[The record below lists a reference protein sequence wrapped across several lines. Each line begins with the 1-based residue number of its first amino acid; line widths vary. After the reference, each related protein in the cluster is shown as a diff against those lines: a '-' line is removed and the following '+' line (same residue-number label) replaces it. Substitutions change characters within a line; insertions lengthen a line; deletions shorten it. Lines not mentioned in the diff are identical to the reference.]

1 LLTRTFDPGAAQ
13 GDGERAAAIPAIDL
27 RHLRYF
33 VAVSEELHFRRA
45 AERLHI
51 AQPPLSQAIRR
62 LEEELGVALLQRTSR
77 VVTLTEAGRA
87 FAEQAR
93 KVLAGIDLAVAEAR
107 RAGGGGSTFRV
118 GCAPQLPLNPLLRFL
133 SSLHERDPCTHT
145 EVAHLLELEQVR
157 RLRDGELDLGI
168 FSLVESHRELE
179 YEPLCAGESL
189 AAFLPAGH
197 RLAGYELVGP
207 DELQGETLITL
218 PRAANPALH
227 DWLLEVT
234 ERAGYGFRKVSD
246 PGGVD
251 ARDWLWAVA
260 SGRGVAFLPSSF
272 HEEHRAGGIVVRVPI
287 TPPLTMPETVIAWR
301 SNPPSQLEAVL
312 VAARE
317 AARELCGRGL
327 DSAEEWATTSGP

>member
-1 LLTRTFDPGAAQ
+1 LVTRTFDPGAAQ
-13 GDGERAAAIPAIDL
+13 RHGERAASIPGIEL

-51 AQPPLSQAIRR
+51 AQPPLSQAIRK

-107 RAGGGGSTFRV
+107 RAGGAGGTLRV
-118 GCAPQLPLNPLLRFL
+118 GSAPLLPFHPLLRFL
-133 SSLHERDPCTHT
+133 GALHERDPGTRT
-145 EVAHLLELEQVR
+145 EVAHLLELEQVK
-157 RLRDGELDLGI
+157 RLRDGALDLGI
-168 FSLVESHRELE
+168 FSLVERHKELE
-179 YEPLCAGESL
+179 YEPLSDGEPL
-189 AAFLPAGH
+189 AAFLPADH
-197 RLAGYELVGP
+197 RLAGHELVGP
-207 DELQGETLITL
+207 DELEGETLITL

-234 ERAGYGFRKVSD
+234 ERAGYRFRNVSD
-246 PGGVD
+246 TGGVD

-260 SGRGVAFLPSSF
+260 SGRGVAFLPTSF
-272 HEEHRAGGIVVRVPI
+272 HEEHQAGGLVVRIPI
-287 TPPLTMPETVIAWR
+287 APPLSMPETAIAWR
-301 SNPPSQLEAVL
+301 SSPLGQLEAL
-312 VAARE
+312 LTVAQE
-317 AARELCGRGL
+317 TARELRAREP
-327 DSAEEWATTSGP
+327 DSAEE